1 MKTIVLLNNI
11 FSGDLIK
18 DYEYLKENLDMS
30 KFNLISPLMFMAKD
44 GKYDTDNFTVRLIAA
59 SISLGNMYNEFG
71 TIKAII
77 EANKTTIYYGLAHSN
92 VKKDMVLVVKATA
105 LDTQE
110 YLLDTYLKEANVSFN
125 YIKSSEAA
133 NTFEGIEQALEFIH
147 AL

>member
-18 DYEYLKENLDMS
+18 DYEYLKQNLDMS
-30 KFNLISPLMFMAKD
+30 KFNLVSPLMFMAKD

-71 TIKAII
+71 TIKAIAG
-77 EANKTTIYYGLAHSN
+77 ANKTTIYYGLAHSN
-92 VKKDMVLVVKATA
+92 VKKDMVLVVKSAA

-110 YLLDTYLKEANVSFN
+110 YLLDTYLKEASVSFN
-125 YIKSSEAA
+125 YIKSSEAK
-133 NTFEGIEQALEFIH
+133 NTFESIEQALEFIH